1 MTRKMAVLLAVF
13 GSGAMLSGA
22 FAFQIVGGMHPCT
35 LCLWQRWPHAAAIVI
50 GLLALVIPGRALPL
64 LGAAAATTVGIAL
77 FHTGVE
83 RHWWEGIA
91 SCTGNSLAG
100 LNAADLLN
108 TAIVI
113 APPVRCDEVPWE
125 MFTLSMASW
134 NGLASAGLV
143 ALWLTAAR
151 ARQA

>member
-64 LGAAAATTVGIAL
+64 LGCRCRRGT
-77 FHTGVE
+77 
-83 RHWWEGIA
+83 A
-91 SCTGNSLAG
+91 SLRSG
-100 LNAADLLN
+100 LW
-108 TAIVI
+108 
-113 APPVRCDEVPWE
+113 RC
-125 MFTLSMASW
+125 
-134 NGLASAGLV
+134 G
-143 ALWLTAAR
+143 
-151 ARQA
+151 